1 MQKVDGYPKSLSE
14 ILNER
19 YTIPYYQRE
28 YRWEQKQIGELVF
41 DLLNEFRIHYK
52 SGEDLS
58 NVKNYGIYFL
68 GPIIVTQDNEIIDGQ
83 QRLTSLSLLLIKLNH
98 LQKEANL
105 KKINIDGLIFSENYG
120 KKTFVI
126 DEPERVDCLN
136 GLYEIGDYSKKDNE
150 TETIENICLRYDDI
164 NDLLAG
170 EQEDGDFPDAL
181 PHFIEWLKN
190 KVFFIRIVTGNQG
203 DAHKVFENMNDRGLR
218 LSSVEMIKGH
228 LLSQICDE
236 KRNAANNRWKEVI
249 QKLNSGD
256 VPKDIDFV
264 QTWFRAKYAQTMRER
279 KADAENRDFELIG
292 NAPNKWLIEN
302 RQNIGLKTEND
313 YERFIFEELSF
324 YADLYNRLQCY
335 STTYNKQFQYVYYN
349 AHRDF
354 NLQIQAIMSAVDI
367 HDSSDDINRKINIVS
382 YFFDMYIMF
391 RIVNYTSVTYS
402 STLYRAF
409 HITKDIRNKSVND
422 ILQYTKK
429 YLEEKVM
436 NETDLEGIRRLRL
449 NQFSKRYIFHM
460 LARFISYINEQCDIG
475 ENFDVIVD
483 RKRKNSYDIE
493 HIWAEDYSHGN
504 HKQDFTTEH
513 DFKEYRERL
522 GNLLLLPRD
531 KNRSYQDKPYEDKL
545 KHYNSENLLT
555 RSLNSLCYQNNP
567 SFLRFVDES
576 ALPFKYYDHFSKNDL
591 DERQELY
598 KLLAEKIWNLDNLS
612 AIAQ

>member
-52 SGEDLS
+52 NGEDLS
-58 NVKNYGIYFL
+58 YVKNYGIYFL

-98 LQKEANL
+98 FQKEANV

-136 GLYEIGDYSKKDNE
+136 SLYENGDYLKKDNE
-150 TETIENICLRYDDI
+150 SETIENICLRYDDI

-170 EQEDGDFPDAL
+170 EQEEGFFPDAL

-228 LLSQICDE
+228 LLSKICDE
-236 KRNAANNRWKEVI
+236 KRNAANIRWKEVM

-256 VPKDIDFV
+256 VPRDIDFV
-264 QTWFRAKYAQTMRER
+264 QTWLRAKYAQTMRDR

-302 RQNIGLKTEND
+302 RPNIGLKTEND

-335 STTYNKQFQYVYYN
+335 STTYNKQFQFVYYN
-349 AHRDF
+349 AHLDF

-382 YFFDMYIMF
+382 CFFDMYIMF
-391 RIVNYTSVTYS
+391 RIVNYNSVTYS

-409 HITKDIRNKSVND
+409 NITKDIRNKSVGD
-422 ILQYTKK
+422 ILQYTRK

-436 NETDLEGIRRLRL
+436 NETNLEGIRHFRL

-513 DFKEYRERL
+513 DFREYRDRL

-531 KNRSYQDKPYEDKL
+531 KNRSYQDKPYEEKL

-555 RSLNSLCYQNNP
+555 RSLNNLCYQNNP
-567 SFLRFVDES
+567 SFVRFIDES
-576 ALPFKYYDHFSKNDL
+576 ALPFKHYDHFSKNDL